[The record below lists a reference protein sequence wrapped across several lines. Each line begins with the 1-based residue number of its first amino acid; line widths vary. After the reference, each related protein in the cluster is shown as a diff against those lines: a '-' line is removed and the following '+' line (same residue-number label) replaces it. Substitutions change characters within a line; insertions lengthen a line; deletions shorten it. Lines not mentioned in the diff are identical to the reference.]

1 MPQALLIAILAAG
14 APLFAQATETWWGLA
29 PCALCL
35 WQRWPYWVAAVFA
48 LLAAFMPGRGRRG
61 LLMLA
66 GLAALVSGG
75 IGVLHVG
82 VEWGWW
88 PSPLP
93 GCQAPTARPG
103 ASIEHMLRSMPAAP
117 TKPCDAPTYLIPG
130 LPITMAGMNFLYA
143 AALGGL
149 ALVLARRQRAG

>member
-1 MPQALLIAILAAG
+1 MLQALLIVALAAG
-14 APLFAQATETWWGLA
+14 APLFAQATEIWWELA

-35 WQRWPYWVAAVFA
+35 WQRWPYWVGAVFA
-48 LLAAFMPGRGRRG
+48 LLAAVLPGRGRRG
-61 LLMLA
+61 MLMLA
-66 GLAALVSGG
+66 GIAVLVSGA
-75 IGVLHVG
+75 IGVLHAG

-103 ASIEHMLRSMPAAP
+103 GSIEDMLRGMPSAP

-130 LPITMAGMNFLYA
+130 LPITMAGMNVLYA
-143 AALGGL
+143 VAVGGL
-149 ALVLARRQRAG
+149 ALVLARRGTRT